1 MGRPS
6 AGVDGARVHEQ
17 RPTHLMKSWIRIF
30 RPAWPIIGSRGH
42 HREDHPLLIRTIA
55 NPNPTP
61 PVQLSINGRLT
72 IVAAFKY
79 VVHSLPAPSIQNP
92 ANHGQ
97 CTSSILPQECCRQSK
112 QCLCHFDPGRRGG
125 FGPSLHR
132 PCVHLVPAVAS

>member
-6 AGVDGARVHEQ
+6 ADVDGARVHEQ
-17 RPTHLMKSWIRIF
+17 RPTHLMKDWIRIL
-30 RPAWPIIGSRGH
+30 RSLAWPRTPRGS
-42 HREDHPLLIRTIA
+42 PPLIR
-55 NPNPTP
+55 PSHHHQPGPTP

-97 CTSSILPQECCRQSK
+97 CTSSNLPQECCRQSK

-125 FGPSLHR
+125 LGPSLHR

>member
-6 AGVDGARVHEQ
+6 TDVDGARRTKTYALDEGLDKNFV
-17 RPTHLMKSWIRIF
+17 P
-30 RPAWPIIGSRGH
+30 GRGH
-42 HREDHPLLIRTIA
+42 RPDNPLKASQPRSNPRE
-55 NPNPTP
+55 
-61 PVQLSINGRLT
+61 QLSINGRLT

-97 CTSSILPQECCRQSK
+97 CTSSNLPQECCRQSK
-112 QCLCHFDPGRRGG
+112 QCLYHFNPGRRGG
-125 FGPSLHR
+125 LGPSLHR